1 MFLVLKLTRG
11 RGEKNNGEIVNA
23 VPVGTSF
30 ALSDK
35 LLFTAA
41 HNVCEMTVAA
51 RKIGVVQVYEDP
63 VLISDIVVLAYEC
76 HCSDKDKDWAV
87 YKRSTGSFTHS
98 ALICPVHELPKKG
111 IRIGIKDFPAGLVT
125 IESVTEADLDSFH
138 SKVFNY
144 QVFSNSAVSRKRKF
158 NVVKTKPVT
167 AVEGALL
174 VVGGRIPGSCGAAY
188 FHVNGKVVAFQKESV
203 DDGFEEVNLS
213 NSYLSDRS
221 HNHIVL
227 D

>member
-41 HNVCEMTVAA
+41 HNVCEMNVAA

-76 HCSDKDKDWAV
+76 HCSDKYEDWAV
-87 YKRSTGSFTHS
+87 YKHSTGSFTHT
-98 ALICPVHELPKKG
+98 ALICPEHELPKKG

-125 IESVTEADLDSFH
+125 IESVTEADLDPFH

-144 QVFSNSAVSRKRKF
+144 QIFSNSAVSRKRKF
-158 NVVKTKPVT
+158 KVVKTTVT

-174 VVGGRIPGSCGAAY
+174 VVGGMIPGSCGAAY

-213 NSYLSDRS
+213 NSYRSDRS
-221 HNHIVL
+221 HNHVVL